1 MPINSLKNNKHV
13 AWYIHDM
20 YLNVFHAFSA
30 RICVLIIKIT
40 WFYINGNKI
49 LLCPNMQQN
58 RFNFFC
64 LVILEIWRRKSV
76 SILNQIKTDLK
87 KRIYNLY
94 LDKMGHLIKQIIVF
108 HFLMSFKSRYLIKNT
123 MTAITSI
130 THALNI
136 PPRAT
141 GRTLDPWPEVSGVA
155 NDVKKHLD
163 HIDFD

>member
-1 MPINSLKNNKHV
+1 
-13 AWYIHDM
+13 
-20 YLNVFHAFSA
+20 
-30 RICVLIIKIT
+30 
-40 WFYINGNKI
+40 
-49 LLCPNMQQN
+49 
-58 RFNFFC
+58 
-64 LVILEIWRRKSV
+64 
-76 SILNQIKTDLK
+76 
-87 KRIYNLY
+87 
-94 LDKMGHLIKQIIVF
+94 MGHLIKQIIVF